1 MKYNVIV
8 VGGGPSGSVTA
19 RFAAESGAKV
29 LIVERKP
36 EIGVPVFCGEGTSK
50 RVVNLGIIEKGR
62 WIVNEAKGARL
73 FTPDG
78 TMVMLSDEVA
88 GDETGYVIDRDLFD
102 KELAGSAA
110 RAGVEIQLKMEAIDL
125 FKEKEKIKGVK
136 SKHFDEEIEIEADI
150 VVGAD
155 GVESRVGKWAGINT
169 TLKTKDI
176 VTCAEYTLTNIE
188 CETDFCDFYLGN
200 IFAPGGYVWVFPKG
214 KDVAN
219 VGIGISSHLSQP
231 GLASR
236 LLDQFIASHSE
247 FAKGQPIRMRSGA
260 APVSMPIESVR
271 DNLLLVGDAARH
283 TDPLTAGGIVHSL
296 IGGKIAGEVIG
307 KAVNKQKFDKET
319 LSAYESGWKK
329 AFGKKMRI
337 NYFAKDIL
345 LNFDD
350 KTLNKLAK
358 SVKDYKFEEVNTF
371 GLLGALALRNPK
383 ILPKLLKLKK
393 ELKNEYGF

>member
-1 MKYNVIV
+1 MKYDVVV
-8 VGGGPSGSVTA
+8 VGGGPAGSVTA

-29 LIVERKP
+29 LIVERRP

-50 RVVNLGIIEKGR
+50 RVVNLGIMEKGR
-62 WIVNEAKGARL
+62 WIVNEANGARL

-78 TMVMLSDEVA
+78 TMVKLSDEVA
-88 GDETGYVIDRDLFD
+88 GAETGYVIDRDLFD

-125 FKEKEKIKGVK
+125 LKEKEKIKGVK
-136 SKHFDEEIEIEADI
+136 VKHFDEELTIEADI

-169 TLKTKDI
+169 TLKPKDI
-176 VTCAEYTLTNIE
+176 VTCAEYTLTNVE
-188 CETDFCDFYLGN
+188 CETDYCDFYLGN
-200 IFAPGGYVWVFPKG
+200 IFAPGGYIWVFPKR
-214 KDVAN
+214 KDIAN
-219 VGIGISSHLSQP
+219 VGIGISAHLSEP

-236 LLDQFIASHSE
+236 LLDRFIASHSE
-247 FAKGQPIRMRSGA
+247 YAKGQPIRMRSGA
-260 APVSMPIESVR
+260 APVSIPIESVR

-307 KAVNKQKFDKET
+307 EAVNKQKFDKET

-329 AFGKKMRI
+329 AFGKKMRR
-337 NYFAKDIL
+337 NYIVKEVIL
-345 LNFDD
+345 SFDD
-350 KTLNKLAK
+350 KTLNKLAD
-358 SVKDYKFEEVNTF
+358 SLKDYKFEEFSTLSLVKALVLKHPM
-371 GLLGALALRNPK
+371 LLM
-383 ILPKLLKLKK
+383 KLKPLIK
-393 ELKNEYGF
+393 IADV